1 MNSTDTNRQ
10 PLTGQHFQ
18 VAVIGGGITGVA
30 IARECARAGKRTL
43 LIEQRDFASG
53 TTSRSS
59 RILSGLR
66 SLEQGDVAFAREK
79 IREKQRLVRERSH
92 LVHPSHFLMALSP
105 DNRRS
110 AMTARTALW
119 LYRRMTGSK
128 LDTSS
133 FEMEHKKLERALDRG
148 PYLPRGP
155 AAAFAPAPSTTA
167 YTSPSSRAFVKS
179 SSVVEATLAPLS
191 SAWTRMLATG

>member
-1 MNSTDTNRQ
+1 MNSSETIRQ

-18 VAVIGGGITGVA
+18 VAGIGGGITRVAGRTHCGPRGGATPGVA
-30 IARECARAGKRTL
+30 GARERARAGKRTL
-43 LIEQRDFASG
+43 LVEQHDFASG

-79 IREKQRLVRERSH
+79 VREKQRLVRERSH
-92 LVHPSHFLMALSP
+92 LIHPSHFLMALSP
-105 DNRRS
+105 ENRRS

-119 LYRRMTGSK
+119 LYRRIAGRR

-148 PYLPRGP
+148 LRWSIFDY
-155 AAAFAPAPSTTA
+155 
-167 YTSPSSRAFVKS
+167 
-179 SSVVEATLAPLS
+179 ED
-191 SAWTRMLATG
+191 

>member
-1 MNSTDTNRQ
+1 METGAAGLPHLSMKVAENNRQ
-10 PLTGQHFQ
+10 PLSGQHFQ
-18 VAVIGGGITGVA
+18 VAVIGGGIMGVA

-43 LIEQRDFASG
+43 LVEQHDFASG

-79 IREKQRLVRERSH
+79 VREKQRLVRERPH
-92 LVHPSHFLMALSP
+92 LMHPCHFLMALSP
-105 DNRRS
+105 ENRRS

-119 LYRRMTGSK
+119 LYRRMTGSR

-133 FEMEHKKLERALDRG
+133 FEMEHKKLERA
-148 PYLPRGP
+148 
-155 AAAFAPAPSTTA
+155 
-167 YTSPSSRAFVKS
+167 
-179 SSVVEATLAPLS
+179 
-191 SAWTRMLATG
+191 